1 MSEILNI
8 ENVNTLNKK
17 LLEKPELSFASSII
31 GELKSIKINDENTII
46 VLNTL
51 VNTANSEKD
60 DKSFNETLWKIISE
74 INILKSSINSLEHG
88 TRKQL
93 ESFEKDNVKNLLIYF
108 WIEKNK
114 TQEIQDRF
122 IELWLDLF
130 PMLANFRLYIDK
142 DLSRLDPKLRNKII
156 KSIQIKLS
164 NITNKLDELKDE
176 ELSRFG
182 NLVKFK
188 DNRWIVNDM
197 VKNLFEKTTNQV
209 LPWALLLA
217 KKIDINKLDQ
227 TDKDKYNRLLE
238 MFNSELTSDWDFDKK
253 FFSSEWIWE
262 VLDFYSNNWET
273 FDSEKGE
280 DLKLLQENSFDK
292 NKLSEIN
299 LLNNEDKEIEDNAT
313 MWYFA
318 WIAALIWNDIAT
330 FSWIWSIPW
339 ATIWIWYSAIDAF
352 TKDDFLVTILKSIN
366 VIPEQFRTNKEWYD
380 NAIAWIWI
388 IPWVKTISKS
398 PKLATYISKLK
409 WVDLTRFNNMVT
421 TISDKLKNIDL
432 EKYTK
437 IFKIKNKN
445 IISEISKEADELK
458 RWRSTPWN
466 KWLPSW
472 SYSSYNDR
480 YTKLYA
486 ELDAKWI
493 VDPVRWTEIEKLD
506 NLIAKEIVDLRLVNK
521 WNISS
526 VLPKLKS
533 LKDWE
538 TIKVG
543 DFEFTKNWWKY
554 NFIFNWD
561 TYSYN
566 FAQVKDLLRYQG
578 KRLKLINKYQG
589 VSKTIKWNQV
599 EINKKWEILVTNTSG
614 KVIKWD
620 ELKKFIEDNSSEIF
634 KKFNWVSLEQF
645 IINYKKTILQK
656 LRQNWI
662 STIWDYISKA
672 WYSVRDGNKKSRVYG
687 SWLDWDG
694 LKEKADYIWWVALT
708 PLTTIKQVLD
718 AVSDKDWWELVK
730 IMFFWNKNSS
740 YVGWLLNQ
748 AMIWWT
754 VFYADNKTQDII
766 GMDSSFNPLKNINI
780 DKDQTAGD
788 ELMDYALYTYWWIFY
803 TLIWKW
809 FRLID

>member
-60 DKSFNETLWKIISE
+60 DKSFNETLGKIISE

-108 WIEKNK
+108 GIEKNK

-122 IELWLDLF
+122 IELGLDLF

-209 LPWALLLA
+209 LPGALLLA

-238 MFNSELTSDWDFDKK
+238 MFNSELTSDGDFDKK
-253 FFSSEWIWE
+253 FFSSEGIGE

-313 MWYFA
+313 MGYFA
-318 WIAALIWNDIAT
+318 GIAALIGNDIAT
-330 FSWIWSIPW
+330 FSGIWSIPG
-339 ATIWIWYSAIDAF
+339 ATIGIGYSAIDAF

-380 NAIAWIWI
+380 NAIAGIGI
-388 IPWVKTISKS
+388 IPGVKTISKS

-409 WVDLTRFNNMVT
+409 GVDLTRFNNMVT

-458 RWRSTPWN
+458 RGRSTPGN
-466 KWLPSW
+466 KGLPSG

-486 ELDAKWI
+486 ELDAKGI
-493 VDPVRWTEIEKLD
+493 VDPVRGTEIEKLD

-521 WNISS
+521 GNISS

-533 LKDWE
+533 LKDGE

-543 DFEFTKNWWKY
+543 DFEFTKNGGKY
-554 NFIFNWD
+554 NFIFNGD

-589 VSKTIKWNQV
+589 VSKTIKGNQV
-599 EINKKWEILVTNTSG
+599 EINKKGEILVTNTSG
-614 KVIKWD
+614 KVIKGD

-634 KKFNWVSLEQF
+634 KKFNGVSLEQF

-656 LRQNWI
+656 LRQNGI
-662 STIWDYISKA
+662 STIGDYISKA
-672 WYSVRDGNKKSRVYG
+672 GYSVRDGNKKSRVYG
-687 SWLDWDG
+687 SGLDGDG
-694 LKEKADYIWWVALT
+694 LKEKADYIGGVALT

-718 AVSDKDWWELVK
+718 AVSDKDWGELVK
-730 IMFFWNKNSS
+730 IMFFGNKNSS
-740 YVGWLLNQ
+740 YVGGLLNQ
-748 AMIWWT
+748 AMIGGT

-788 ELMDYALYTYWWIFY
+788 ELMDYALYTYGGIFY
-803 TLIWKW
+803 TLIGKG